1 MVRGSNPGEDE
12 IFRAVQ
18 TSFEAHLASCT
29 MITESLSWG

>member
-18 TSFEAHLASCT
+18 TGSEAHLALCT
-29 MITESLSWG
+29 MTTKSLSYG